1 MDSADNYIEEQHND
15 PRSTEELIQIALAQE
30 NEYTF
35 RDIVSILHFR
45 GSLEVFEAASRLCK
59 SQNPKERE
67 LGVDILGQLGIPK
80 RSFPYESVNI
90 LLQLL
95 EKEED
100 TEVLGAIGVALGH
113 LKDSRGIQP
122 LVKLKNHASANVRFG
137 VVFGLLSQTDELAI
151 NTLIDL
157 SADEDADVRNWAT
170 FGLGSMIEINSPAIR
185 DALFKRLIDEKNETE
200 TESEIRGEALLGL
213 AIRRDERVVNL
224 LIEELTSKW
233 VGKLAVEAAKEV
245 GDSRLYT
252 VLIRL
257 KEWWN
262 VDNNLLKEAIENCKP
277 EELDNR
283 DAI

>member
-1 MDSADNYIEEQHND
+1 MKPSDNYIEEQRND

-30 NEYTF
+30 NEYAF

-45 GSLEVFEAASRLCK
+45 GSYEVLEAASRLCN

-80 RSFPYESVNI
+80 RTFPDESVNI

-113 LKDSRGIQP
+113 LKDSRAIKP
-122 LVKLKNHASANVRFG
+122 LVKLKDHSSANVRFG

-170 FGLGSMIEINSPAIR
+170 FGLGSMIEINTPAIR
-185 DALFKRLIDEKNETE
+185 DALFQRLIAEKNETE

-213 AIRRDERVVNL
+213 SIRRDERVVPL

-233 VGKLAVEAAKEV
+233 VGKLAIEAAKEIR
-245 GDSRLYT
+245 DSRLYS

-257 KEWWN
+257 KEWWD
-262 VDNNLLKEAIENCKP
+262 VDNNLLEEAIDNCKP
-277 EELDNR
+277 KKLDNR
-283 DAI
+283 DAF